1 MTPAAA
7 PPAGPPRRGWLQRIG
22 LGRPELRAWAMYD
35 WANSAFMTTIIGA
48 VFPIYFL
55 EVAASNL
62 APSVAQFRYALATTA
77 GLTFVALLSP
87 ILGALADTRGAKK
100 GFLGLFVALGVVST
114 CAMVAIGPGDWR
126 LAAALF
132 ILGNIAIS
140 GGFAFYDSLLPHI
153 AGPDEIDRVST
164 AGYAL
169 GYLGGGLL
177 LAVNLLWI
185 LRPGW
190 FGLPDAGAASRLSF
204 LSVGVWWGLFSIP
217 LFRRVPEPAVRLEEG
232 ERELGGPTRI
242 AVVRLRH
249 SFTELRRYPQAA
261 LMLAAFLLYSDGINT
276 IIRLAT
282 TYGTEIGIGPTHMI
296 AAFLIVQFVGIPF
309 ALLFGQFAGRIGARP
324 AIFVSLAVY
333 FGITTV
339 AYFMRTA
346 AHFYALA
353 ILVGTVQGG
362 SQALSRSL
370 FASMIPAHKS
380 SEFFAFFGI
389 FEKFSGILGPAL
401 FALVLGLTG
410 TSRLAILSVAFFFAA
425 GAALLSLVDVEAGQ
439 RRVREEQ
446 G

>member
-1 MTPAAA
+1 MSAPAASA
-7 PPAGPPRRGWLQRIG
+7 PGMIGRVLDRVG

-35 WANSAFMTTIIGA
+35 WANSAFMTTIIAA
-48 VFPIYFL
+48 VFPVYFI
-55 EVAASNL
+55 EVAASGL
-62 APSVAQFRYALATTA
+62 PPSAAQFRYAVATTVA
-77 GLTFVALLSP
+77 LTFVAILSP
-87 ILGALADTRGAKK
+87 VLGALADTRGAKK
-100 GFLGLFVALGVVST
+100 TFLGGFVALGVLST
-114 CAMVAIGPGDWR
+114 CAMVAIGPGEWR
-126 LAAALF
+126 LAAVLF
-132 ILGNIAIS
+132 IAGNIAIS

-153 AGPDEIDRVST
+153 AGPGEIDRVST

-185 LRPGW
+185 LQPAW
-190 FGLPDAGAASRLSF
+190 FGLADAGAATRLSF

-217 LFRRVPEPAVRLEEG
+217 IFRRVPEPAVRLEAG
-232 ERELGGPTRI
+232 ERALGGPTRI
-242 AVVRLRH
+242 AMARLRNTFH
-249 SFTELRRYPQAA
+249 ELRRYPQAA

-276 IIRLAT
+276 IIRLAA
-282 TYGTEIGIGPTHMI
+282 TYGTEIGIGQTHLI
-296 AAFLIVQFVGIPF
+296 AAFLVVQFVGIPF
-309 ALLFGQFAGRIGARP
+309 ALLFGQFAARIGARR

-333 FGITTV
+333 FAITAF

-346 AHFYALA
+346 THFYLLA

-401 FALVLGLTG
+401 FALVLGMTG

-425 GAALLSLVDVEAGQ
+425 GAWLLAMVDVEAGQ
-439 RRVREEQ
+439 RKVR
-446 G
+446 GS